1 MKVLKLEVVDRW
13 LRSKTVVDQGE
24 GGRSAKSNS
33 TGAVSRGQQQSTMEQ
48 KDLKQDPA
56 SNVQKT
62 GWTIHSFSW
71 SSLGCDH

>member
-1 MKVLKLEVVDRW
+1 MIGPGSDKKRANVMKVLKLEVVDRW

-48 KDLKQDPA
+48 NDFQ
-56 SNVQKT
+56 N
-62 GWTIHSFSW
+62 
-71 SSLGCDH
+71 

>member
-24 GGRSAKSNS
+24 GARSAKSNS

-48 KDLKQDPA
+48 NDFQ
-56 SNVQKT
+56 N
-62 GWTIHSFSW
+62 
-71 SSLGCDH
+71 